1 MCIATVDIEVVQEIY
16 FFCFF
21 SNTSN
26 DSEKATY
33 FPLFYPLREW
43 YDIAVKYVTKSCGM
57 WIVYE
62 FQFLHQYTSFLA
74 FHREPQGTSIPPW
87 IYYIFSVRILI
98 FDFGYWYMNSNF
110 CGSADFSFVQVQ
122 CHCPNDTCNSYYYT
136 IKVVPSLPCHCRNDT
151 CLWKIEKQSNLSLQ
165 IRYTR
170 GLLRLPEFCFEI
182 RQRQQKWT
190 TLP

>member
-16 FFCFF
+16 FFFVFF
-21 SNTSN
+21 QIQVMIL
-26 DSEKATY
+26 KR
-33 FPLFYPLREW
+33 L
-43 YDIAVKYVTKSCGM
+43 
-57 WIVYE
+57 
-62 FQFLHQYTSFLA
+62 
-74 FHREPQGTSIPPW
+74 
-87 IYYIFSVRILI
+87 LI
-98 FDFGYWYMNSNF
+98 FLCFILLENDMTLLWSMWQKAAVCESYMNSNF
-110 CGSADFSFVQVQ
+110 CTSIPVSWHFIVNLKEQVYPLESTTSFLFGYWYLTSSGSADFSFVQVQ

-190 TLP
+190 TLA